1 MNLLQQL
8 REVLLIFKIHDKEG
22 VMNEKIKTWVSS
34 NYMFIIGV
42 IAIICCLFLFIGRI
56 TSDNGSSDINTTGI
70 SNAER
75 ELESARQGQSRA
87 VEQNRDAR
95 ESITNSITL
104 NERASEAISHS
115 EEYNKRTEQAI
126 KTSQSEFTGAKEL
139 IRKNTKL
146 ITESRGILESAKAR
160 NR

>member
-1 MNLLQQL
+1 
-8 REVLLIFKIHDKEG
+8 
-22 VMNEKIKTWVSS
+22 MNEKIKTWVSS

-87 VEQNRDAR
+87 VEQNKNAR
-95 ESITNSITL
+95 ESITNSIDL
-104 NERASEAISHS
+104 NERASKAITSS

-126 KTSQSEFTGAKEL
+126 TTSKSELTEATRIVRE
-139 IRKNTKL
+139 NAKL
-146 ITESRGILESAKAR
+146 ISESRGILERAEERTRASE
-160 NR
+160 